1 VTKFQGI
8 LLTFCFLSFLC
19 SLVTVRLWWIRRIR
33 KRINYAKVSFVSKR
47 NAMFSLPN
55 NILCRLLFI
64 YRVDMEDIMDEVD
77 TIKMQS
83 S

>member
-1 VTKFQGI
+1 
-8 LLTFCFLSFLC
+8 
-19 SLVTVRLWWIRRIR
+19 
-33 KRINYAKVSFVSKR
+33 
-47 NAMFSLPN
+47 MFSLPN